1 MQGFAHFL
9 GLNYG
14 MHRAKQAEQQSN
26 PLKGFNGGIEESLVN
41 SEKAANE
48 QIAANSGGIEE
59 SLVESGD
66 TTIGQQPLPKYRV
79 PTTKEADRA
88 MDQMDA
94 AAYAAGLL
102 SFGKAGLVGKV
113 AKGLTGITGTS
124 YIFNRRDIEDTTR
137 NTPWYP
143 EYKNWDYEDWK
154 GTTE

>member
-1 MQGFAHFL
+1 MPGFAHFL

-66 TTIGQQPLPKYRV
+66 TAIGQQPRPKYRL
-79 PTTKEADRA
+79 PNDEEAKQKLAD
-88 MDQMDA
+88 
-94 AAYAAGLL
+94 YKF
-102 SFGKAGLVGKV
+102 FGKLGSSAVGLGLGPIGAATAEV
-113 AKGLTGITGTS
+113 AADLGLTKYEPSLEKWIRNSPTIPAYENWEENDYWEAYQGT
-124 YIFNRRDIEDTTR
+124 
-137 NTPWYP
+137 
-143 EYKNWDYEDWK
+143 
-154 GTTE
+154 